1 MASRFINL
9 YFKKPFNGT
18 IDVNNQTTL
27 GSGASSLI
35 FTVEV
40 NDTNYIKMGNTRV
53 VGSITLPSDLLT
65 SPTNNKTNL
74 LLFEVKNVIL
84 STDTFSDC
92 TNLQMVDLYDM
103 GNIFIPNSCFKN
115 CNSLNTVI
123 FPLGGAGVKSIDIS
137 ANAFAGT
144 SRLTTLHFPSTHSSD
159 VINTSAF
166 DNIAGRRIN
175 IYDSTGTGGSARTN
189 YTTGFPIAKGNIFYG
204 TNVRTIYQ
212 NANYTKFYSG
222 VYNGI
227 DFSYNSNFID
237 PSNNNTRSVT
247 SGNTSVITLDAATGN
262 TNVNIINAGL
272 TFIKA
277 NTFVTNFTSLWPSAL
292 SVVYIAKINTTVSGT
307 TSYTKTYNDSTFS
320 LNLTSAGGGAITYTS
335 NNTNMFTVSGTI
347 VTVVGVGSGTITGD
361 VAETS
366 NYNSSSQSISITVNQ
381 LTTTI
386 SGTTS
391 YTKTYNDAPFTLD
404 LTTNSGAPIV
414 YTTTTS
420 PTIFTLSGSTVT
432 IVGLGSGTITGTITG
447 TANYTTASQTINITV
462 NKSIP
467 IISVTTPSALSVALT
482 DKINTYYQIAATN
495 NNTDNSAI
503 TYSTDNPYI
512 ATVDQTGNVYI
523 LSTGTATIT
532 LSTTETNNFLA
543 ATPVNCTIYSSIKPS
558 TSNIYTYKGTPI
570 NEYFMVDTTYP
581 NDSSFNSAYNT
592 EISSKSF
599 YVIRRIVQYLNIS
612 FQTRAAERVLYIG
625 ANDSSY
631 YSLNTGQS
639 ITIELYV
646 NLESLYTNGYVC
658 LIKKPK
664 EYAVW
669 ANQTNIRCYNYKT
682 SSFTTATTSA
692 NLNVGWKHIAFTYT
706 NTDDLTNNA
715 TVYINGSS
723 LFTCNLG
730 KSTSALTSD
739 DVFSIGDE
747 LENLP
752 EATSFT
758 LEFKRIFG
766 VYGLRIWPNTIRT
779 ATEIASYYNVI
790 SPILGVDQYLLK
802 EQTYTND
809 TNIFNSNTSSSIS
822 YLTIKEY
829 QRNGD
834 NINSFSE
841 SVWENDNPLG
851 YINHFKKYDL
861 VNTGT
866 NFKQTD
872 YFKDLNNTK
881 YEAKYVEYTGN
892 DGVQAT
898 WRFSNAAVAIAD
910 ATDTSYN
917 VTLPTGCN
925 NIRAIV
931 VGGGGGGG
939 AQINNSGATCPG
951 AGASGGAFYVD
962 ISNITAT
969 SITIKV
975 GNGGAA
981 AEGSA
986 NSIFQTA
993 SNGAA
998 SSIIIG
1004 TYEWKADKGGGGP
1017 MALSNNVPEVTAIG
1031 GNIYTPNSTS
1041 AINTT
1046 TNGTISNMNYTCI
1059 PYTGNATI
1067 QPPRSGA
1074 SANTIAPTVSTNF
1087 PVGSANTENIY
1098 PFGIGGANTGSIGS
1112 GGAGGAVIRSADS
1125 NAQPNPLS
1133 QGGGGGI
1140 VRVYYMM

>member
-35 FTVEV
+35 FTIEV
-40 NDTNYIKMGNTRV
+40 NDTNYIKMGNTIAI
-53 VGSITLPSDLLT
+53 GSLTLPSDLLT

-74 LLFEVKNVIL
+74 LLFEVKNANL
-84 STDTFSDC
+84 SVNTFSDC

-137 ANAFAGT
+137 ANAFAGC
-144 SRLTTLHFPSTHSSD
+144 SSLTTLHFPSTHSTD

-175 IYDSTGTGGSARTN
+175 IYDSTGTGGSSRTN
-189 YTTGFPIAKGNIFYG
+189 YTTAFPAAKGNIFYG
-204 TNVRTIYQ
+204 TTLRTIYQ

-307 TSYTKTYNDSTFS
+307 TSYTKTYNDPTFS

-347 VTVVGVGSGTITGD
+347 VTVVGVGSGTITGS
-361 VAETS
+361 VAETA

-420 PTIFTLSGSTVT
+420 PTIFTVSGSTVT

-467 IISVTTPSALSVALT
+467 IISVTTPSTLSVALT
-482 DKINTYYQIAATN
+482 DKINTYYQIVATN

-523 LSTGTATIT
+523 LSTGTVTIT

-543 ATPVNCTIYSSIKPS
+543 ATPVNCIIYSSIKPS

-592 EISSKSF
+592 EISSKCFS
-599 YVIRRIVQYLNIS
+599 VIRRIKEYTVIDNGI
-612 FQTRAAERVLYIG
+612 QTRRAERVLYIG

-669 ANQTNIRCYNYKT
+669 ANQTSVQCYNYGGNAFT
-682 SSFTTATTSA
+682 SATTSA

-706 NTDDLTNNA
+706 NTNDTTNNA

-723 LFTCNLG
+723 LFTCNLR
-730 KSTSALTSD
+730 KSTTDLSST

-752 EATSFT
+752 EATSST
-758 LEFKRIFG
+758 VEFKRIFG
-766 VYGLRIWPNTIRT
+766 VYGLRIWTNTIRT

-841 SVWENDNPLG
+841 SVWENNNPLG
-851 YINHFKKYDL
+851 YINHFQKYSSA
-861 VNTGT
+861 NTGT
-866 NFKQTD
+866 KFMQTN
-872 YFKDLNNTK
+872 YFEDNNNTE
-881 YEAKYVEYTGN
+881 YGAKYVEYAGN
-892 DGVQAT
+892 ANSVIVSGSVANTSGARGTDGSGT
-898 WRFSNAAVAIAD
+898 TSNIAIP
-910 ATDTSYN
+910 SN
-917 VTLPTGCN
+917 CSS
-925 NIRAIV
+925 IRCIIIA
-931 VGGGGGGG
+931 GGGGGSSGEANNTNRGG
-939 AQINNSGATCPG
+939 
-951 AGASGGAFYVD
+951 SGGAAGGARYIE
-962 ISNITAT
+962 ISNINVSTM
-969 SITIKV
+969 SITV
-975 GNGGAA
+975 GNGGLSNLPSNDYA
-981 AEGSA
+981 GPGG
-986 NSIFQTA
+986 
-993 SNGAA
+993 NGA
-998 SSIIIG
+998 SSYIQIG
-1004 TYEWKADKGGGGP
+1004 NSTYGVNGGKGGARAERSYPIPTSGTVYDIC
-1017 MALSNNVPEVTAIG
+1017 NN
-1031 GNIYTPNSTS
+1031 NY
-1041 AINTT
+1041 
-1046 TNGTISNMNYTCI
+1046 TISNTSFIAGNIVFPTNNVGGTGLTSTFPSGNSNGPNDY
-1059 PYTGNATI
+1059 PYNINSTG
-1067 QPPRSGA
+1067 
-1074 SANTIAPTVSTNF
+1074 
-1087 PVGSANTENIY
+1087 Y
-1098 PFGIGGANTGSIGS
+1098 GS
-1112 GGAGGAVIRSADS
+1112 GGDGGDSAGAGANISATNYYGTS
-1125 NAQPNPLS
+1125 GK
-1133 QGGGGGI
+1133 GGF
-1140 VRVYYMM
+1140 VRVYFMI